1 MKSLIVKR
9 SRFKLAEFLDALH
22 RFSLD
27 HLGDGNPLPGV
38 SGDIVYHDALD
49 LIEALSSDVGEEFT
63 AIPDDSLGR
72 LEMGIPV
79 FGQFA
84 AFNGFD
90 GFDCVD
96 GHHVEVPCLDD
107 EDDEPGLPRRRR
119 TRQYL
124 EAVEN
129 TVADE
134 CGCFGF
140 LISLVGDKVE
150 IEAKGMND
158 VSGVCEL
165 EPVAEPNLLSDAM
178 RRWAKSFLFPKR
190 GGKA

>member
-1 MKSLIVKR
+1 MKPLIVNR
-9 SRFKLAEFLDALH
+9 SRFKLAEFLDTLH

-27 HLGDGNPLPGV
+27 NLGDGNPLPGV
-38 SGDIVYHDALD
+38 SGDNVYHDDID
-49 LIEALSSDVGEEFT
+49 LIEALSSDAGEEFA

-72 LEMGIPV
+72 LEMGIQV
-79 FGQFA
+79 FGMFA

-90 GFDCVD
+90 GLDCVD
-96 GHHVEVPCLDD
+96 GQHVEVPCLDD

-119 TRQYL
+119 TRKYL

-129 TVADE
+129 TTADE

-140 LISLVGDKVE
+140 VISLVGDTVE

-158 VSGVCEL
+158 LGGDCEL
-165 EPVAEPNLLSDAM
+165 EPMAEPNLLSDAM
-178 RRWAKSFLFPKR
+178 RRWVGSFLFPKR